1 MFKKAFSLAEVLIV
15 LAIIGTVATLTIP
28 NLVGQY
34 DDEQTVVK
42 LKQFKGDLDLAL
54 QKSILKYGEYTYWFP
69 ATVTTLQSGDKKE
82 VIARILEFL
91 SIAQSDVSFPESTYN
106 SDSDYQKYE
115 LRDGLRIAVKFGAVN
130 DSNDRNYIQFIVAT
144 DGLNGNVLGESIF
157 GFYINLYEATVY
169 PYGFNT
175 DMAAGNAFNVS
186 NLIHGTNWAI
196 HQGNLDYLKCKSSL
210 NWQNKTSCD

>member
-54 QKSILKYGEYTYWFP
+54 QKSILKYGTFDYWYTGNL
-69 ATVTTLQSGDKKE
+69 TNDDKKDAVE
-82 VIARILEFL
+82 RVMEFL
-91 SIAQSDVSFPESTYN
+91 AVVSDDVTFPDVTYANDSFY
-106 SDSDYQKYE
+106 KYE
-115 LRDGLRIAVKFGAVN
+115 LKNGLILAVKFGAFG
-130 DSNDRNYIQFIVAT
+130 SCSGQACNYMQFIVAT
-144 DGLNGNVLGESIF
+144 DGQNGNTYGESIF
-157 GFYINLYEATVY
+157 GFDVNVYEPSVK
-169 PYGFNT
+169 PFGFNT
-175 DMAAGNAFNVS
+175 DVGTNNALNITS
-186 NLIHGTNWAI
+186 MLDGTNWAI